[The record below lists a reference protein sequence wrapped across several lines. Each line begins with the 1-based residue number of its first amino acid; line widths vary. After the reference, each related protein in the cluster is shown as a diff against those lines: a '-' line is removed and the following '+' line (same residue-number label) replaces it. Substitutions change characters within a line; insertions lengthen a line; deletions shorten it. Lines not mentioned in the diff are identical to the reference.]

1 MGLAAP
7 VLLRA
12 SGQGALRQLQL
23 LGNVGMDVEEGI
35 GRGIK
40 EDTTSLAILVLA
52 DLARGG

>member
-1 MGLAAP
+1 
-7 VLLRA
+7 
-12 SGQGALRQLQL
+12 
-23 LGNVGMDVEEGI
+23 MDVEEGI